1 MLTNRIALVT
11 GSSRGLGRGIALTL
25 ASNHATIIVNYL
37 NSSVEAEET
46 VRRITSN
53 GGQAWPFQADVTNSA
68 QVAAMMEAIADRYG
82 QLDILINNVGAF
94 LWQDV
99 VRQTDDEWR
108 HVIESNLSSVF
119 YCTRAVIPLMRRQ
132 HWGRIVNLG
141 VTGGQSTDPAAHMAA
156 YVAAKSGMISFSKS
170 VTLEE
175 ARNGITVNVVCPGV
189 IPDTERTLDQARSMQ
204 DDNVP
209 VGRPGTWED
218 VGNAVLFFLSE
229 AASFVTGAVLEVN
242 GGWTG

>member
-1 MLTNRIALVT
+1 MLTNRIALIT

-25 ASNHATIIVNYL
+25 ASNHATVIVNYL
-37 NSSVEAEET
+37 NRGVDAEET

-53 GGQAWPFQADVTNSA
+53 GGQAWPFQADVTKPA
-68 QVAAMMEAIADRYG
+68 QVTAMIEAITERFNR
-82 QLDILINNVGAF
+82 LDILVNNVGAF

-99 VRQTDDEWR
+99 VNQTEGEWR

-119 YCTRAVIPLMRRQ
+119 YCTRAAIPLMRNQ
-132 HWGRIVNLG
+132 NWGRIVNLG
-141 VTGGQSTDPAAHMAA
+141 ITGGQFTTPARHMAA
-156 YVAAKSGMISFSKS
+156 YVAAKSGMIAFSKC
-170 VTLEE
+170 VALEE

-189 IPDTERTLDQARSMQ
+189 IPDTERTLSQALSMR
-204 DDNVP
+204 DDEVP

-218 VGNAVLFFLSE
+218 VGNAILFFLSE

>member
-25 ASNHATIIVNYL
+25 ASNHATVIVNYL
-37 NSSVEAEET
+37 NRGVDAEET

-53 GGQAWPFQADVTNSA
+53 GGQAWPFQADVTKPA
-68 QVAAMMEAIADRYG
+68 QVTAMIEAITERFNR
-82 QLDILINNVGAF
+82 LDILVNNVGAF

-99 VRQTDDEWR
+99 VNQTEGEWR

-119 YCTRAVIPLMRRQ
+119 YCTRAAIPLMRNQ
-132 HWGRIVNLG
+132 NWGRIVNLG
-141 VTGGQSTDPAAHMAA
+141 ITGGQFTTPARHMAA
-156 YVAAKSGMISFSKS
+156 YVAAKSGMIAFSKC
-170 VTLEE
+170 VALEE

-189 IPDTERTLDQARSMQ
+189 IPDTERTLSQALSMR
-204 DDNVP
+204 DDEVP

-218 VGNAVLFFLSE
+218 VGNAILFFLSE

>member
-25 ASNHATIIVNYL
+25 ASNHATVIVHYL
-37 NSSVEAEET
+37 NSSSSAEEI

-53 GGQAWPFQADVTNSA
+53 GGQAWPFRADVTNPTE
-68 QVAAMMEAIADRYG
+68 VAAMMKAIAERFG
-82 QLDILINNVGAF
+82 RLDILINNVGAF

-99 VRQTDDEWR
+99 VNQTDDEWR
-108 HVIESNLSSVF
+108 GVINSNLSSVF
-119 YCTRAVIPLMRRQ
+119 YCTRAAIPLMRNQ
-132 HWGRIVNLG
+132 NWGRIVNLG
-141 VTGGQSTDPAAHMAA
+141 ITGGQFTKPAAHMAA
-156 YVAAKSGMISFSKS
+156 YVAAKSGMIAFSKC
-170 VTLEE
+170 VALEE
-175 ARNGITVNVVCPGV
+175 ARYGITINVVCPGV
-189 IPDTERTLDQARSMQ
+189 VPDTERTLDQALSIR
-204 DDNVP
+204 DDEVP

-242 GGWTG
+242 GGWIG

>member
-11 GSSRGLGRGIALTL
+11 GGSRGLGRGIALAL
-25 ASNHATIIVNYL
+25 ASNHATVIVNYL
-37 NSSVEAEET
+37 NRGVDAKET

-53 GGQAWPFQADVTNSA
+53 GGQAWPFQADVTDPA
-68 QVAAMMEAIADRYG
+68 QVAAIIEAIAERFG
-82 QLDILINNVGAF
+82 RLDMLINNVGAF

-99 VRQTDDEWR
+99 VNQTDDEWR
-108 HVIESNLSSVF
+108 HVIDSNLSSVF
-119 YCTRAVIPLMRRQ
+119 YCTRAAIPLMRRQ
-132 HWGRIVNLG
+132 RWGRIVNLG
-141 VTGGQSTDPAAHMAA
+141 ITGGQSTDPAAHMAA
-156 YVAAKSGMISFSKS
+156 YVAAKAGMIALSKC
-170 VTLEE
+170 VALEE

-189 IPDTERTLDQARSMQ
+189 VPDTERTLNQALSIR
-204 DDNVP
+204 DDKVP

>member
-11 GSSRGLGRGIALTL
+11 GSSRGLGHGIALTL
-25 ASNHATIIVNYL
+25 AGNHATVIVNYL
-37 NSSVEAEET
+37 NRGVDAEET

-53 GGQAWPFQADVTNSA
+53 GGQAWPFQADVTKPA
-68 QVAAMMEAIADRYG
+68 QVTAMIEAIAERFG
-82 QLDILINNVGAF
+82 RLDILINNVGAF

-99 VRQTDDEWR
+99 VNQTEGEWR

-119 YCTRAVIPLMRRQ
+119 YCTRAAIPLMHNQ
-132 HWGRIVNLG
+132 NWGRIVNLG
-141 VTGGQSTDPAAHMAA
+141 ITGGQFTAPARHMAA
-156 YVAAKSGMISFSKS
+156 YVAAKSGMIAFSKC
-170 VTLEE
+170 VALEE

-189 IPDTERTLDQARSMQ
+189 VPDTERTLSQVLSMR
-204 DDNVP
+204 DDKVP
-209 VGRPGTWED
+209 VGRPGTRED